1 MSINK
6 TYAVF
11 GLGRYGLSVAKELVN
26 SGAEVIAVDSN
37 ENIVNTVSTELPF
50 CKCADTTDIEVL
62 KRLGISNVDIAIVEV
77 SSQAMKMNRVTGCK
91 FDSVL
96 FTNLSEDHI
105 SPKEHANMEEYFN
118 AKLALAKL
126 APIVVT
132 NLDNSYTKQLPKL
145 LPDKKIITFSLE
157 DTSTDIY
164 AENYPDEYELA
175 ASFWEDFKDGKVK
188 NSGAMTENGKK
199 LLSWMQENV
208 DTMTNLFTSKEA
220 AEALFTSGRSI
231 AGSMRKLVND
241 GYVEKT
247 GKDPVQY
254 SLTEGG
260 KNYQKIIFSMKRTF
274 GIKTVCCFEMKHT
287 CGV

>member
-1 MSINK
+1 MK
-6 TYAVF
+6 REKPQMTK
-11 GLGRYGLSVAKELVN
+11 KE
-26 SGAEVIAVDSN
+26 AFI
-37 ENIVNTVSTELPF
+37 
-50 CKCADTTDIEVL
+50 
-62 KRLGISNVDIAIVEV
+62 
-77 SSQAMKMNRVTGCK
+77 
-91 FDSVL
+91 
-96 FTNLSEDHI
+96 
-105 SPKEHANMEEYFN
+105 
-118 AKLALAKL
+118 
-126 APIVVT
+126 
-132 NLDNSYTKQLPKL
+132 
-145 LPDKKIITFSLE
+145 KIIQTEIF
-157 DTSTDIY
+157 DRTDIY

-254 SLTEGG
+254 SLTEAG
-260 KNYQKIIFSMKRTF
+260 KNYQFDN
-274 GIKTVCCFEMKHT
+274 
-287 CGV
+287 

>member
-1 MSINK
+1 MTK
-6 TYAVF
+6 
-11 GLGRYGLSVAKELVN
+11 KE
-26 SGAEVIAVDSN
+26 AFI
-37 ENIVNTVSTELPF
+37 
-50 CKCADTTDIEVL
+50 
-62 KRLGISNVDIAIVEV
+62 
-77 SSQAMKMNRVTGCK
+77 
-91 FDSVL
+91 
-96 FTNLSEDHI
+96 
-105 SPKEHANMEEYFN
+105 
-118 AKLALAKL
+118 
-126 APIVVT
+126 
-132 NLDNSYTKQLPKL
+132 
-145 LPDKKIITFSLE
+145 KIIQTEIF
-157 DTSTDIY
+157 DRTDIY

-254 SLTEGG
+254 SLTEVG
-260 KNYQKIIFSMKRTF
+260 KNYQFDN
-274 GIKTVCCFEMKHT
+274 
-287 CGV
+287 